1 MPFINY
7 SQFRSLIKEREFS
20 EAFKLK
26 FNAYDRSLAR
36 RLPESKDLWHYIK
49 TSDHRKKMID
59 FGFLPPGVSKTPKIP
74 DIPKGKLLTL
84 KDVEAISR
92 VSDFGMS
99 KPLTRKVFD
108 ALPSDSSVATETLTK
123 KVLALG
129 GIDLRDLPLK
139 ILNRKYHK
147 DFLFFSWVEEAEPK
161 DNAPLPK
168 ITDLLDPLQVYP
180 IRPLGMG
187 SYGAVFIVW
196 VWGYGKCVL
205 KVSNTDQTG
214 YGPDFE
220 CKYTRFL
227 QCIHPNVLCAKLCF
241 EDTKHNKGF
250 FTDYFEGYADLVKWS
265 VCLHEVLGK
274 GKTVK
279 DPKKLRQIQSLIAT
293 VFRQILE
300 AVKFIHSKGMVH
312 RDIKPENILIKWD
325 VPIIIDFGGA
335 WIPAIGPD
343 SYASFATEGYLPK
356 RLQKKFDDETIMT
369 GDELRWADF
378 WAVGAVLYDVVRGI
392 MTGKMITPNA
402 KRYTD
407 KLKMPI
413 FEEVHEILTS
423 QKMDLSIGDRAI
435 LALSKLE

>member
-7 SQFRSLIKEREFS
+7 SQFRSLIEEREFS

-36 RLPESKDLWHYIK
+36 RLPESKDLWRYIK
-49 TSDHRKKMID
+49 TPDHRKKMID
-59 FGFLPPGVSKTPKIP
+59 KGFLPLGASAPKIP
-74 DIPKGKLLTL
+74 DLPPEGRATL
-84 KDVEAISR
+84 KDIEAISR

-187 SYGAVFIVW
+187 SYGAVFVVW

-227 QCIHPNVLCAKLCF
+227 QCAHPNVLCAKLCF

-265 VCLHEVLGK
+265 VCLNKILGK
-274 GKTVK
+274 GKK
-279 DPKKLRQIQSLIAT
+279 DPAKLRQIQSLIAT

-356 RLQKKFDDETIMT
+356 RLQKKFDADTIMT
-369 GDELRWADF
+369 AEELRWADL
-378 WAVGAVLYDVVRGI
+378 WAVGATLYDVIRGV
-392 MTGKMITPNA
+392 MTGKLITPNA

-413 FEEVHEILTS
+413 FEGVHELLTS
-423 QKMDLSIGDRAI
+423 EKMDTNIGDRAI